1 MVFAGNGRMTTVPAV
16 PEVPI
21 APAGHLGVHMRV
33 SQTSSLHPGIVL
45 LENFLEPLSISQE
58 RLAKTLQVPPHR
70 IGELIA
76 GKCSISAEIALRL
89 AHSFGF
95 SKRYWL
101 NLQAHYD
108 ATLEKDESRRNTER
122 YCLVVVK

>member
-1 MVFAGNGRMTTVPAV
+1 MKLN
-16 PEVPI
+16 
-21 APAGHLGVHMRV
+21 
-33 SQTSSLHPGIVL
+33 QTSAVHPGIIL
-45 LENFLEPLSISQE
+45 LENFIEPLSISQE
-58 RLAKTLQVPPHR
+58 RLAKVIQVPPKY
-70 IGELIA
+70 IEEIVM
-76 GKCSISAEIALRL
+76 GKRSISAEIALRL
-89 AHSFGF
+89 AHYFGL

>member
-1 MVFAGNGRMTTVPAV
+1 
-16 PEVPI
+16 
-21 APAGHLGVHMRV
+21 MRI
-33 SQTSSLHPGIVL
+33 SQTFALHPGTVL

-58 RLAKTLQVPPHR
+58 RLAKIIQVPPQR

-101 NLQAHYD
+101 TLQARYD
-108 ATLEKDESRRNTER
+108 ATLEKDEPPRPDRH
-122 YCLVVVK
+122 CWVVVK